1 MDQKT
6 VLITEARAA
15 SASTR
20 DVSQAEQLKALEPF
34 KIVQLDSSDEASI
47 LNAAKELKGEA
58 IDLLINNAGVFA
70 GGHMDATTKNDLLQ
84 QFEINSVG
92 PFLVTRAF
100 VSHCD
105 WPSYVVHVTSR
116 LGSIALCSKPYFD
129 FKTGGYYGYRASKA
143 ALNMINASLAVD
155 LKPDGIGAFV
165 LHPGFVMTDLTGNH
179 GDVTAEASVSGMTR
193 VIDSLALADSGKFFD
208 FKGEVQ
214 PW

>member
-1 MDQKT
+1 
-6 VLITEARAA
+6 
-15 SASTR
+15 
-20 DVSQAEQLKALEPF
+20 
-34 KIVQLDSSDEASI
+34 VQLDSSDEASI

-100 VSHCD
+100 VSHLRLAVMAHGS
-105 WPSYVVHVTSR
+105 SYVVHVTSR